1 MNILVVTP
9 YTFYLDFTS
18 SWVHHQAVEYAKQG
32 HRVRVLVLTP
42 IGKVNRLTEH
52 RFDPPV
58 RIIERDGVELCF
70 LRQLSLSNFGKRY
83 LNGPLANLA
92 VCLHRHRVLGDF
104 RPDVI
109 HAHTI
114 HFGGEIGAYIKKLC
128 GAKLVITTHGGDT
141 DEALDQYPA
150 RAKEICDGADALVA
164 VSGSYRK
171 KARRLGS
178 TAPDFYIPN
187 GFVAKNVTRQ
197 PRVPHRVTQIGTMIQ
212 RKHAEVTIQAVAA
225 LREKYPDITLTL
237 AGYGPEQP
245 RFEALCRELQMEDR
259 VTFLG
264 HLTNAEALAEMARAQ
279 VFSMPSVNEGFG
291 IVYLEAMASGCVTI
305 GTEGEGID
313 GIIVSG
319 ENGFLI
325 PPLDAERLS
334 EIMDRCFRD
343 DALTRRVSDAA
354 RATANGLTWEN
365 NARQYLELFASLIK
379 KTPS

>member
-18 SWVHHQAVEYAKQG
+18 SWVHHQAMEYAKQG
-32 HRVRVLVLTP
+32 HRVRVLILTP
-42 IGKVNRLTEH
+42 IGKVNRLTGN
-52 RFDPPV
+52 RFEPPV
-58 RIIERDGVELCF
+58 TIMVRDGVELCF

-92 VCLHRHRVLGDF
+92 VWLHQRRILKEYQ
-104 RPDVI
+104 PDII

-114 HFGGEIGAYIKKLC
+114 HFGGEIGVYVKKLC

-150 RAKEICDGADALVA
+150 RAKAICDDADALVA
-164 VSGSYRK
+164 VSNSYRK
-171 KARRLGS
+171 KAERLNAKTPS
-178 TAPDFYIPN
+178 YYIPN
-187 GFVAKNVTRQ
+187 GFVTKNVTQKERI
-197 PRVPHRVTQIGTMIQ
+197 PHRVTQIGTLIT
-212 RKHAEVTIQAVAA
+212 RKHAEMTIEAVAM
-225 LREKYPDITLTL
+225 LREKYPDITLTI
-237 AGYGPEQP
+237 AGYGPEQS
-245 RFEALCRELQMEDR
+245 RFEALCRELQIEES

-305 GTEGEGID
+305 GTQSEGID
-313 GIIVSG
+313 GIIISG

-325 PPLDAERLS
+325 PPLDVNCLVG
-334 EIMDRCFRD
+334 IMDRCFQNSE
-343 DALTRRVSDAA
+343 LMRRISDAA
-354 RATANGLTWEN
+354 RATANELTWEN
-365 NARQYLELFASLIK
+365 NAKQYLELFASLIK
-379 KTPS
+379 KNPS